1 MATSLQYQFPTID
14 ADLIIRDAFERCGI
28 WNYLEDALRYQSA
41 RRSLNLLLQ
50 HWPNK
55 GFNLFTF
62 ELGILPIIAG
72 QNVYELPLNTSKI
85 LQCKMA
91 NANRILGGTPQS
103 NTTTSFDNAG
113 GGTAS
118 APFTTTYSGNC
129 IQTSL
134 SGNISYTYTTAQPI
148 LTVGIMSGITAV
160 YQFYIE
166 CSFISSP
173 SEDDWI
179 TILQT
184 PLNTYYF
191 GETQWYYLPF
201 TKSALN
207 WRIRDV
213 AGISPINIGQI
224 LFDIP
229 YISLPMKSVGND
241 LYFQFPSNAQ
251 QGLSTTY
258 WVNRI
263 RTPTLNVWP
272 VPIGNYQFFYY
283 SRIRYIQDVG
293 DFFNSIDISARFVEA
308 ATAGLAAK
316 LAQKFAPDR
325 FADLANEAEKVY
337 VEAGKE
343 DTENVDSLITWAVGE

>member
-1 MATSLQYQFPTID
+1 MATSLQYQFPYID

-28 WNYLEDALRYQSA
+28 WNYLEDAVKYQSA

-62 ELGILPIIAG
+62 ELGILPIIPG
-72 QNVYELPLNTSKI
+72 QNVYELPLNTSKL

-91 NANRILGGTPQS
+91 NANRMLGGTPS
-103 NTTTSFDNAG
+103 SSA

-118 APFTTTYSGNC
+118 APFTATYTGNC
-129 IQTSL
+129 VQTTVN
-134 SGNISYTYTTAQPI
+134 GNISYLYPTPQPI
-148 LTVGIMSGITAV
+148 LSVGIMSGITAN
-160 YQFYIE
+160 YQIYIE
-166 CSFISSP
+166 CSFLQSP
-173 SEDDWI
+173 TEDDWI

-184 PLNTYYF
+184 PLSTYYF
-191 GETQWYYLPF
+191 NETQWYYLPF
-201 TKSALN
+201 TKSAIN

-213 AGISPINIGQI
+213 AGETPLNMGQI

-241 LYFQFPSNAQ
+241 LYFQFPSNSQ
-251 QGLSTTY
+251 MGLSTTY

-272 VPIGNYQFFYY
+272 VPTGNYQFFYY

-293 DFFNSIDISARFVEA
+293 DFFNSIDVSARFVEA

-316 LAQKFAPDR
+316 LAQKFAPER
-325 FADLANEAEKVY
+325 FSDLSNEAEKVY
-337 VEAGKE
+337 IEAGKE
-343 DTENVDSLITWAVGE
+343 DTENVDSLITWAVGEQ

>member
-1 MATSLQYQFPTID
+1 MATSLQYNFPYID

-28 WNYLEDALRYQSA
+28 WNYLEDALKYDSA
-41 RRSLNLLLQ
+41 KRSLNFLLQ
-50 HWPNK
+50 HWPNR

-62 ELGILPIIAG
+62 ELGVIPIIPG
-72 QNVYELPLNTSKI
+72 QNVYELPLNTSKL

-91 NANRILGGTPQS
+91 NANRILGGTPS
-103 NTTTSFDNAG
+103 SSAG
-113 GGTAS
+113 GNAS
-118 APFTTTYSGNC
+118 APFTTTYTGNC
-129 IQTSL
+129 IQISTL
-134 SGNISYTYTTAQPI
+134 GNISYLYTTPQPI
-148 LTVGIMSGITAV
+148 LSVGIMSGVTAN
-160 YQFYIE
+160 YQIYIE
-166 CSFISSP
+166 CSYLSAPTSD
-173 SEDDWI
+173 DDWI
-179 TILQT
+179 TILET

-191 GETQWYYLPF
+191 GETQWYYLPY
-201 TKSALN
+201 TKSAVN

-213 AGISPINIGQI
+213 AGIQVLNIGQI

-251 QGLSTTY
+251 TGLSTTY

-272 VPIGNYQFFYY
+272 VPTGNYQFFYY

-293 DFFNSIDISARFVEA
+293 DFFNSIDVSARFVEA

-325 FADLANEAEKVY
+325 LESLSMEAEKVY

-343 DTENVDSLITWAVGE
+343 DTENVDSLVTWAVGEQ